1 MITPLQGLTLS
12 ALITRKGYEMT
23 MALSALLGFL
33 TFGWGMYWIY
43 IVASSPLEEDLRWYD
58 VLATV
63 CGAVIMVSALG
74 G

>member
-1 MITPLQGLTLS
+1 MTSTL
-12 ALITRKGYEMT
+12 L
-23 MALSALLGFL
+23 ALLGL
-33 TFGWGMYWIY
+33 LIFGWGLFWIY

-58 VLATV
+58 VLAVV

>member
-1 MITPLQGLTLS
+1 MTSTL
-12 ALITRKGYEMT
+12 L
-23 MALSALLGFL
+23 ALLGYL
-33 TFGWGMYWIY
+33 IFGWGLYWIY

>member
-1 MITPLQGLTLS
+1 MTSTL
-12 ALITRKGYEMT
+12 L
-23 MALSALLGFL
+23 ALLGFL
-33 TFGWGMYWIY
+33 LFGWGLFWIY
-43 IVASSPLEEDLRWYD
+43 IVASSPLDEDLCWCD

>member
-1 MITPLQGLTLS
+1 MTSTL
-12 ALITRKGYEMT
+12 L
-23 MALSALLGFL
+23 ALLGL
-33 TFGWGMYWIY
+33 LIFGWGLYWIY